1 MAVIR
6 SPHTYR
12 RADPLWKR
20 ALFVTEPQAV
30 QRHQCA
36 RCSGHH
42 KRLRLGKIKDLTG
55 VVIAAGCL
63 GQRLGAVCAICR
75 QVIDGVVGIVDRA
88 KGFSQDVPSCPPA
101 GFFDRSSQAAG
112 AGRLLTQPVAQ
123 TAACCCSNCS
133 APGGSSNST
142 TRATSAAFSWR
153 IVSDLCR
160 KRKNPFAGERR
171 ILCDKSGSMLAC
183 KIATDVLS
191 PVASAACSGTRRRD
205 SVGVTGAFRVE
216 PRRGLSSVYLLSR
229 PDQ

>member
-1 MAVIR
+1 MCAV
-6 SPHTYR
+6 
-12 RADPLWKR
+12 L
-20 ALFVTEPQAV
+20 
-30 QRHQCA
+30 
-36 RCSGHH
+36 GHH

-75 QVIDGVVGIVDRA
+75 QVIDGVVGIVDCARVFP
-88 KGFSQDVPSCPPA
+88 GCPFCPPA
-101 GFFDRSSQAAG
+101 GFFDRSRKLRVRG
-112 AGRLLTQPVAQ
+112 GFLLSP
-123 TAACCCSNCS
+123 SLD
-133 APGGSSNST
+133 GGLLLFELFSPRRRSNST

-153 IVSDLCR
+153 IVSICAASAALSLASAAFCAISR
-160 KRKNPFAGERR
+160 
-171 ILCDKSGSMLAC
+171 SMLAC